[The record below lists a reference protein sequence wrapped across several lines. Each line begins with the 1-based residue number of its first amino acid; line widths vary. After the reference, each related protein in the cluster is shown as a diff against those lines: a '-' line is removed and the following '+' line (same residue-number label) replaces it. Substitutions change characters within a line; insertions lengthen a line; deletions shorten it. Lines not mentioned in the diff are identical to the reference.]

1 MKQTRSTW
9 AAATIV
15 AVLQVSPLAHAQDG
29 LPGVGNAAATKLA
42 SSSPLVRS
50 AYAQLLHHAKQIGDD
65 RLRQQTLDAL
75 GNPQTCIRHR
85 ENLTAANKAALL
97 QELIDAG
104 LLSSADAAAFSGG
117 ALAGVFPPVLQDGTR
132 CPQLPQPFLSAPG
145 SAFGGHHS
153 FPGGL
158 SVHEHLNELSDL
170 NLASVYRQNY
180 GHSGLSG
187 LPEVATQ
194 PPSPRRS
201 EVFLDQDVIVAAPLW
216 HDWAKPIVFQWNAD
230 GSEFPEFNFGGNG
243 ATDNYGSAGDS
254 RTGAHHI
261 LGVAETIKRGLPPE
275 LVIAQASAHSTP
287 TSGTEYKVVNWLR
300 AAALIAGVDP
310 VAEGYLERDAAGQ
323 LRLPALRALG
333 EVDLNAA
340 GQTNFLVEFPLHNL
354 SDADFSCSGPAVS
367 VIQIVLKTLAAEYG
381 YDASQAAPYNL
392 KYRNVALSHLS
403 AERLL
408 LVYSHAGLAGVRAE
422 LNKLRARKLL

>member
-1 MKQTRSTW
+1 MTNKALPW
-9 AAATIV
+9 AAAAVV
-15 AVLQVSPLAHAQDG
+15 AALQVSSAVHGQDRV
-29 LPGVGNAAATKLA
+29 PGAGNAAAVKLA
-42 SSSPLVRS
+42 TASPLVRS
-50 AYAQLLHHAKQIGDD
+50 AYAQLLHHAKHLGDD

-85 ENLTAANKAALL
+85 ENLSEADKATLL
-97 QELIDAG
+97 QKLSDAG
-104 LLSSADAAAFSGG
+104 LLNSADAAAFPGG
-117 ALAGVFPPVLQDGTR
+117 ALAGVFPPVLQDGSR
-132 CPQLPQPFLSAPG
+132 CPHLPQPFLSAPG

-170 NLASVYRQNY
+170 NLAGVYRQNY

-187 LPEVATQ
+187 LPEVA
-194 PPSPRRS
+194 PLAVNAKRS
-201 EVFLDQDVIVAAPLW
+201 EVFLDQDVIAAAPLW
-216 HDWAKPIVFQWNAD
+216 HDWAKSIVFQWNAD
-230 GSEFPEFNFGGNG
+230 GSEFPELNFGGNG
-243 ATDNYGSAGDS
+243 TTDNYGAAGDS

-261 LGVAETIKRGLPPE
+261 LGVAETIKRGLPAE

-287 TSGTEYKVVNWLR
+287 TSGNEYKVVNWLR

-310 VAEGYLERDAAGQ
+310 LTEGYLERDEKGQ

-340 GQTNFLVEFPLHNL
+340 GQTNFLAEFPLHNL

-367 VIQIVLKTLAAEYG
+367 VIQVVLKTLAKEFG
-381 YDASQAAPYNL
+381 YDALDVASYNL
-392 KYRNVALSHLS
+392 KYRNVALSYLS

-408 LVYSHAGLAGVRAE
+408 LVYSNAGLEGVRAE
-422 LNKLRARKLL
+422 LNKLRGRKLL